1 MERTLSRKS
10 FVTTLGA
17 AGLGLGM
24 AVAALGAPGARAQE
38 DDSPPAEDAA
48 PGRDRFDQIQSE
60 LYAAF
65 TAALA
70 EELGSGDAA
79 QVDSGIRA
87 ALATVVDG
95 FAGDDLVTAGQAT
108 ALKALIETAEVPLG
122 PGPLMG
128 HERFR
133 SVRAVVPA
141 GDLPTDDAEITAVEG
156 EASAAG
162 RQAMA
167 ERFYPDFTAALATEL
182 GAGSADEV
190 DGAIRLAMMTV
201 IDGLESAETPMPL
214 PTDALKTM
222 VATAESPLAPGF
234 LFGAHAG
241 MAMRG
246 FHGREDDDRG
256 FQGRG
261 RGDDDWFG
269 ERGERTR
276 GGWDERSDIDDD
288 RSDDAADE
296 DDEGETDS

>member
-1 MERTLSRKS
+1 MERTLDRKS

-24 AVAALGAPGARAQE
+24 AVAGLGGAPGARAQE
-38 DDSPPAEDAA
+38 GESTPAGGAA
-48 PGRDRFDQIQSE
+48 PARDRFDQIQTE

-95 FAGDDLVTAGQAT
+95 FAGDDLVTSGQAT

-122 PGPLMG
+122 PGPLLG
-128 HERFR
+128 HERY
-133 SVRAVVPA
+133 RAVRVVGPA
-141 GDLPTDDAEITAVEG
+141 GELPTDDVTITAVEG
-156 EASAAG
+156 EPATDG

-201 IDGLESAETPMPL
+201 IDGLESDDLPMPI
-214 PTDALKTM
+214 PADALKTM

-234 LFGAHAG
+234 LIGAHPG

-246 FHGREDDDRG
+246 FHERGDDDHGFHGRGREDG
-256 FQGRG
+256 
-261 RGDDDWFG
+261 DDWFG
-269 ERGERTR
+269 ERGERI
-276 GGWDERSDIDDD
+276 DIDDD
-288 RSDDAADE
+288 TSDDSADE
-296 DDEGETDS
+296 DDEDETGS

>member
-1 MERTLSRKS
+1 MERTLDRKS

-24 AVAALGAPGARAQE
+24 AVAGLGGAPGARAQE
-38 DDSPPAEDAA
+38 GESTPAGGAA
-48 PGRDRFDQIQSE
+48 PARDRFDQIQTE

-95 FAGDDLVTAGQAT
+95 FAGDDLVTSGQAT

-122 PGPLMG
+122 PGPLLG
-128 HERFR
+128 HERY
-133 SVRAVVPA
+133 RAVRVVGPA
-141 GDLPTDDAEITAVEG
+141 GELPTDDVTITAVEG
-156 EASAAG
+156 EPATDG

-201 IDGLESAETPMPL
+201 IDGLESDDLPMPI
-214 PTDALKTM
+214 PADALKTM
-222 VATAESPLAPGF
+222 VATAESPLAPEF
-234 LFGAHAG
+234 LFGAHPG
-241 MAMRG
+241 MSMRG
-246 FHGREDDDRG
+246 FHGRGDDGHG
-256 FQGRG
+256 FHGRG
-261 RGDDDWFG
+261 RGDDEWF
-269 ERGERTR
+269 
-276 GGWDERSDIDDD
+276 DD
-288 RSDDAADE
+288 REEIREEAVDDDAAT
-296 DDEGETDS
+296 DDENDDSEDETSG